1 MADDLARY
9 FAALENTASTTPD
22 QPALIDQH
30 GTLGYR
36 EMLREVDRRA
46 NVLREAGLA
55 RGQRV
60 ALIAENSARF
70 MITAF
75 AVWKAGGVVVTIYP
89 SSAVADLAYCIDSA
103 DPALVLCDTHSEPS
117 VLEAISDGR
126 PTATIDDDH
135 FTVDAVRADTTPSP
149 DDVRARLRLIT
160 YSSGTTSRPKA
171 IMLSDTALLNGAETF
186 SAVWHLGPADCTV
199 VALPMAW
206 LFGLNSTSMATLYAG
221 GTVVALRRARPE
233 MICAAVVDHGGTF
246 LAGVTT
252 MFTKLVNH
260 LDTLSE
266 KPDLTSL
273 RLCVSGG
280 EPRNDLA
287 FDKWQSYTSCAVLDN
302 YCATECF
309 PLVTYDPTVDPNPVR
324 GAAGKVV
331 PTSRL
336 RVVDENGCD
345 VEPGQVGEALA
356 QGPGLMLG
364 YWNDE
369 ATTAEAM
376 TEDGYYRMR
385 DLVRVDERGYVHVVG
400 RLSDMIIRGGS
411 NVSPAEVERVLQS
424 HPSIRAT
431 AVVGLSDD
439 TYGQKVVAAVILADG
454 AELDTAALTAF
465 AGQQLAS
472 YKVPSEYVVVDELP
486 VSTTTGKTDR
496 RGVAAHL
503 LARTASST

>member
-9 FAALENTASTTPD
+9 FAALENTARNTPD
-22 QPALIDQH
+22 QPALIDQS

-36 EMLREVDRRA
+36 EMLTDVDRRA
-46 NVLREAGLA
+46 DVLREAGLA
-55 RGQRV
+55 SGQRV

-70 MITAF
+70 LITAF
-75 AVWKAGGVVVTIYP
+75 AIWKAGGVVVTIYP

-103 DPALVLCDTHSEPS
+103 DPALVLCDANTAPA
-117 VLEAISDGR
+117 VLEAAADAR
-126 PTATIDDDH
+126 PTATIDDH
-135 FTVDAVRADTTPSP
+135 QFTVDAIRADTMPSP
-149 DDVRARLRLIT
+149 EGVRARLRLIT

-186 SAVWHLGPADCTV
+186 TAVWHLGSADRTV

-206 LFGLNSTSMATLYAG
+206 LFGLASTSMATLYAG
-221 GTVVALRRARPE
+221 GTVVALRRARPQL
-233 MICAAVVDHGGTF
+233 ICAAVVDHGGTF

-252 MFTKLVNH
+252 MFTKLVSH
-260 LDTLSE
+260 LETLST

-280 EPRNDLA
+280 EARNDRA
-287 FDKWQSYTSCAVLDN
+287 FDRWQSYTSCAVLDN

-324 GAAGKVV
+324 GSAGKVV
-331 PTSRL
+331 PNSHL
-336 RVVDENGCD
+336 RVVDEKGRD
-345 VEPGQVGEALA
+345 VEPGEVGEALA

-369 ATTAEAM
+369 ATTSEAM

-385 DLVRVDERGYVHVVG
+385 DLVRVDERGYVYVVG
-400 RLSDMIIRGGS
+400 RVSDMIIRGGS
-411 NVSPAEVERVLQS
+411 NVSPAEVERVLHS
-424 HPSIRAT
+424 HPSIRGT

-439 TYGQKVVAAVILADG
+439 IYGQKVVAAVILADG
-454 AELDTAALTAF
+454 AVLDTAALTAF
-465 AGQQLAS
+465 ASQQLAS

-486 VSTTTGKTDR
+486 LSTTTGKTDR
-496 RGVAAHL
+496 RGVAADL
-503 LARTASST
+503 QARIASST